1 MSRKSLHSA
10 VCTTLREVVNFINE
24 NEIEKEDILSMMK
37 EKDYYILL
45 YFK

>member
-1 MSRKSLHSA
+1 MSRKSLHSV
-10 VCTTLREVVNFINE
+10 VCTTLREVVNFINK
-24 NEIEKEDILSMMK
+24 NELEKEDILSIMR